1 MNGGGSA
8 CCATEKAT
16 YCLPANSIDD
26 SLDVG
31 WQVGHAAAAGLPG
44 CCCGWLR
51 LWLATCVQAA
61 GASRRVELGSNCG

>member
-8 CCATEKAT
+8 CCATEKAS

-31 WQVGHAAAAGLPG
+31 WQVRSHIVRRVV
-44 CCCGWLR
+44 WL
-51 LWLATCVQAA
+51 LMWLATCVQAA
-61 GASRRVELGSNCG
+61 GAGRHAEVGSSCG